1 MSENRCVCC
10 GEIIPEGRQVC
21 IRCERTTY
29 GKETNMNE
37 KQVDRIIEIV
47 GKALAGELPEDVI
60 DDLLIGIGEKLIDA
74 GPEFDA
80 LSGDDARAALGI
92 VETDIDE
99 VDE

>member
-1 MSENRCVCC
+1 MNENRCVCC
-10 GEIIPEGRQVC
+10 GEVVPEGRMVC
-21 IRCERTTY
+21 PVCENNARRN
-29 GKETNMNE
+29 KDMNE
-37 KQVDRIIEIV
+37 KQVDKVLEIV
-47 GKALAGELPEDVI
+47 GKALLGELPEDVI

-92 VETDIDE
+92 VETDIDD